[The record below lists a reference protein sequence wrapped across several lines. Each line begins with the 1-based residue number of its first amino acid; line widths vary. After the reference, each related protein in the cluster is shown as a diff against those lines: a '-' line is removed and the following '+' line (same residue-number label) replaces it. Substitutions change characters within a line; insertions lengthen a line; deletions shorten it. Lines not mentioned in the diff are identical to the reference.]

1 MPLHAPPGLASR
13 LRRAT
18 LSPVL
23 IRAQAVLTMDHPAP
37 FAGAVRVSGA
47 TITALGPDLTPEPGE
62 EVIDLGR
69 AILLPGLINA
79 HCHLDYTAFKGAIFP
94 GTPFTEWIRRINALK
109 SNFGPEDVL
118 ASIREGFRL
127 LRASG
132 CTSVFNIEAY
142 PDLMLQLDRPP
153 LRTWWFLELI
163 DVRSRLDHESM
174 LAGALQFFE
183 SRPDWPGGFG
193 LSPHAPYTASV
204 ELYRLARHCSEA
216 MDMPFTT
223 HIAES
228 VEEQEM
234 FLHNE
239 GPLAAFLAGLGRP
252 MDDCGQGSALS
263 HLMEHGLLNDRCLA
277 VHLNYVQDYDY
288 PLLRRQPLHVVH
300 CPRCHAY
307 FHHGR
312 FPLER
317 LRAAGCT
324 ISLGTDSLA
333 SNDTLDLRAEIRQA
347 RWTYGDIPQMEWLRM
362 VTLHPARAIG
372 QEGRLGVIRPGA
384 CADLVAFPWPPDS
397 DPAESV
403 IQSREPPVLHMV
415 DGRLTPPD

>member
-1 MPLHAPPGLASR
+1 M
-13 LRRAT
+13 
-18 LSPVL
+18 L
-23 IRAQAVLTMDHPAP
+23 IRADAILTMDHAAA
-37 FAGAVRVSGA
+37 FAGAVRVEGT
-47 TITALGPDLTPEPGE
+47 TITAVGPDLAPEPGE
-62 EVIDLGR
+62 PVIELGR
-69 AILLPGLINA
+69 AILMPGLINA

-94 GTPFTEWIRRINALK
+94 GTTFTEWIKRINAIKK
-109 SNFGPEDVL
+109 SFSLSDIL

-132 CTSVFNIEAY
+132 CTTVFNISAY
-142 PDLMLQLDRPP
+142 PDALLQLERPP

-163 DVRSRLDHESM
+163 DIRSRLAQDEV

-183 SRPDWPGGFG
+183 SHPDWPGGFG

-216 MDMPFTT
+216 MGMPFTT

-234 FLHNE
+234 FLYAE
-239 GPLAAFLAGLGRP
+239 GSLHAFLKELGRP
-252 MDDCGQGSALS
+252 MDDCGHGSALS
-263 HLMEHGLLNDRCLA
+263 HLMEHGLLNERCLA

-288 PLLRRQPLHVVH
+288 ALLRRQPLHIVH
-300 CPRCHAY
+300 CPKCHEY
-307 FHHGR
+307 FRHAR

-317 LRAAGCT
+317 LTAVNCT
-324 ISLGTDSLA
+324 VSLGTDSLA

-362 VTLHPARAIG
+362 VTVHPARAIG
-372 QEGRLGVIRPGA
+372 LEGRLGVLRPGA
-384 CADLVAFPWPPDS
+384 LADLVAFPWPAES

-403 IQSREPPVLHMV
+403 IQSRDQPVLFMV
-415 DGRLTPPD
+415 HGQLSASPAAAVAV

>member
-1 MPLHAPPGLASR
+1 M
-13 LRRAT
+13 
-18 LSPVL
+18 L
-23 IRAQAVLTMDHPAP
+23 IRADALLTMDHPAA
-37 FAGAVRVSGA
+37 FAGAVRVQDA
-47 TITALGPDLTPEPGE
+47 AIAAVGPDLTPEPGE
-62 EVIDLGR
+62 EVLDLGR
-69 AILLPGLINA
+69 SVLLPGLVNA

-94 GTPFTEWIRRINALK
+94 GTSFTEWIKRINAIKK
-109 SNFGPEDVL
+109 SFSPADILG
-118 ASIREGFRL
+118 SIQEGFRL

-132 CTSVFNIEAY
+132 CTTVFNIAAY
-142 PDLMLQLDRPP
+142 PDILLQLPRPA

-163 DVRSRLDHESM
+163 DVRSRLAQDEV

-216 MDMPFTT
+216 MGMPFTT

-234 FLHNE
+234 FLHGE
-239 GPLAAFLAGLGRP
+239 GPLHSFLRDLGRP

-263 HLMEHGLLNDRCLA
+263 HLLEHGLLNEHCLA
-277 VHLNYVQDYDY
+277 VHLNYAQDYDY
-288 PLLRRQPLHVVH
+288 ALLRRHPLHVVH
-300 CPRCHAY
+300 CPKCHEY
-307 FHHGR
+307 FRHGR

-317 LRAAGCT
+317 LRDAGCT

-362 VTLHPARAIG
+362 VTTHPARAIG
-372 QEGRLGVIRPGA
+372 LEGRLGVLRPGA
-384 CADLVAFPWPPDS
+384 LADLVAFPWPEAS

-403 IQSREPPVLHMV
+403 IQSREEPILFMV
-415 DGRLTPPD
+415 HGQVISPDSMSTAPTHAT